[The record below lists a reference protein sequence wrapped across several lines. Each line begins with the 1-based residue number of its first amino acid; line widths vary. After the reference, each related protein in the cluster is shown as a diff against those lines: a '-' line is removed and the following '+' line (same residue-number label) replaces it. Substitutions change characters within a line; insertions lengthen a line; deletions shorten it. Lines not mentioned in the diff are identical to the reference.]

1 MITDQSGHRC
11 LQDGTDVEI
20 QMLGSL
26 FQFVL
31 IVPGHTTHKR
41 YGEVATVIGFDVE
54 AKEILEITHDDST
67 HTGIVKVS

>member
-1 MITDQSGHRC
+1 MDKTGHRR
-11 LQDGTDVEI
+11 LQDGTDTEME
-20 QMLGSL
+20 MLGSL

-54 AKEILEITHDDST
+54 A
-67 HTGIVKVS
+67 

>member
-1 MITDQSGHRC
+1 MDKTGHRR
-11 LQDGTDVEI
+11 LQDGTDAEME
-20 QMLGSL
+20 MLGSL

-41 YGEVATVIGFDVE
+41 YWEIATMIGFDVE
-54 AKEILEITHDDST
+54 AQEILEITHDDST